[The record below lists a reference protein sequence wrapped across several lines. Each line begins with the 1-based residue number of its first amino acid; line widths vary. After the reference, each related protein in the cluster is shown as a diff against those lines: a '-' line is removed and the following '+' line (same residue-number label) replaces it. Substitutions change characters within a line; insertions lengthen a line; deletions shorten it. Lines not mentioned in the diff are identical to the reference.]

1 MKETDTM
8 QSYKYLQAIFG
19 DQWVDWGVSVGFLLL
34 IASWFVPR
42 EYGGFLG

>member
-19 DQWVDWGVSVGFLLL
+19 DKWVDWGVSVGFLLL
-34 IASWFVPR
+34 IAVRSA